1 MSAPSHCSVCPSNN
15 MQNKK
20 DRVPEFPL
28 DRRSSDS
35 FKPTFRL
42 GLGIP
47 FVSSS
52 ESSSEDHDKA
62 RWEVPSRGQSF
73 DDSEETVWVAGPACS
88 GDCCLTVGT
97 VPRKR
102 FCGASRGRKC
112 SP

>member
-20 DRVPEFPL
+20 DRVPEFPF

-47 FVSSS
+47 FASSSDSSS
-52 ESSSEDHDKA
+52 ENHDKA
-62 RWEVPSRGQSF
+62 LWEVPSRGQPL
-73 DDSEETVWVAGPACS
+73 DDSEETVRVAGTAYS
-88 GDCCLTVGT
+88 GNCCLAPGT
-97 VPRKR
+97 VP
-102 FCGASRGRKC
+102 
-112 SP
+112 